1 MRKYIIVLFLAIT
14 LTSCEGWLNI
24 NPYDKVGADNLFSE
38 EKGYEQALTGV
49 YARMS
54 KANLYGV
61 ELSFGMTDLL
71 AKYWVIYMNNNP
83 RYAFSNYDYTES
95 NAKSTINEIWYDM
108 YRGIA
113 ETNRVLEALGDENK
127 LKLQKYDLFKGEAL
141 ALRAFLH
148 WELLE
153 YFGPLNYATSEKKSI
168 PFRDEYSNKITSL
181 MAGKA
186 VFARIKNDLETALV
200 HFEKDP
206 IRGIKHI
213 SEYHKSDGGYATDCY
228 LERRNIR
235 MNYYSVKALLARL
248 YLVEG
253 KKQQAYNYATEI
265 INEKKFTLVDEAD
278 LVTILSKKDLH
289 YSDEIIFSLYMNKQ
303 QSIVEKLLGY
313 EENLNYSYYLF
324 PNQIEAIYG
333 SGNGSM
339 VDYRYTFWFD
349 ESEILIKYKE
359 PSPLERPYIPE
370 IPILRLS
377 ELYYIAAE
385 AKIGVDNEEALS
397 KLNEVRENR
406 NIQPLKMEEIISD
419 AALLNHIVLDMR
431 KDFIGEGKMFKTYKR
446 LNMDILNGN
455 SKVEASERIFVLPIP
470 EEELEAGKN

>member
-1 MRKYIIVLFLAIT
+1 MRKYIILLFLVTT
-14 LTSCEGWLNI
+14 LTSCESWLNI
-24 NPYDKVGADNLFSE
+24 NPYDKVGADDLFSE

-54 KANLYGV
+54 RAELYGV

-71 AKYWVIYMNNNP
+71 AKYWAIYMTNNP
-83 RYAFSNYDYTES
+83 RYAFSSYDYAES
-95 NAKSTINEIWYDM
+95 NAKSTINKIWYDM
-108 YRGIA
+108 YRSIA
-113 ETNRVLEALGDENK
+113 ESNRILEALGEKNDLN
-127 LKLQKYDLFKGEAL
+127 LRKYDLFKGEAL

-153 YFGPLNYATSEKKSI
+153 YFGPLNYATSDKKSI
-168 PFRDEYSNKITSL
+168 PFREEHSNKIISL
-181 MAGKA
+181 MAGKV
-186 VFARIKNDLETALV
+186 VFAKIKGDLEAALI

-213 SEYHKSDGGYATDCY
+213 SEYHKADGGSTTDSY

-235 MNYYSVKALLARL
+235 MNYYSVKALLAKL

-253 KKQQAYNYATEI
+253 EKQKAYDYATEI
-265 INEKKFTLVDEAD
+265 INEKKFTLVDETD
-278 LVTILSKKDLH
+278 LVTVLSKKDLH

-303 QSIVEKLLGY
+303 QSMVEKLLGY
-313 EENLNYSYYLF
+313 EESINYSYYLY
-324 PNQIEAIYG
+324 PNQIKAIYE

-339 VDYRYTFWFD
+339 VDYRYTFWFN
-349 ESEILIKYKE
+349 ESEVMIKYKE
-359 PSPLERPYIPE
+359 PSALERPYIPE

-385 AKIGVDNEEALS
+385 AKIGINNEEALS

-406 NIQPLKMEEIISD
+406 NIQPLRIEDILSD
-419 AALLNHIVLDMR
+419 AILLNHIVLDMR
-431 KDFIGEGKMFKTYKR
+431 KDFVGEGKMFKTYKR
-446 LNMDILNGN
+446 LNMDIFSGS
-455 SKVEASERIFVLPIP
+455 SKIEASEKIFILPIP